1 MTFTS
6 RLLVFAVFPIL
17 ALLSLQAWYPTV
29 LRDIENVVLP
39 LITNVPFSRNLSIP
53 GPPLRADTPLIVTA
67 FPHWSHYEKIARI
80 AVALADL
87 GYPITFITGRIFE
100 QNVGSLHANITFQ
113 PIIGQPDK
121 LSAEDYEV
129 LKTLKP
135 GSVEERVF
143 LETKAFVDGMPDQH
157 HTLQNVFSSF
167 RKAHGS
173 SKPLIS
179 LYDVPFGGHIPIL
192 LGAPGIKPYA
202 SVALSCHPLT
212 LDSVDTYPFHMG
224 KKPHIGSDAVS
235 IHHEANQQHNM
246 DDATRKISQAFWQ
259 KAKDLGSVEMHD
271 WHTYHTMAAVPDHL
285 MVLGVPE
292 FEYSRSDLRPNVHYF
307 GAFPKDK
314 QQQSSE
320 LNLPEWWDDVAVAK
334 TAGKKIVAV
343 SQGTLGTNMGDLLLP
358 TLEALKDRDDI
369 LVIATTVAV
378 EVKDVPNLVIPKNA
392 RVAKFVPY
400 DLLIPKLDV
409 LVNNGGFGA
418 VISSL
423 SQGVPM
429 VLAGT
434 GQDKN
439 VTNTIVDWKEV
450 GINLGRIDP
459 TVDQLRDSIFKVL
472 EEEKYRRNAI
482 AMSKIFER
490 YNLSEVFD
498 NVIQDIVRRW
508 QEVESGIRKND
519 AFRG

>member
-1 MTFTS
+1 MNAPF
-6 RLLVFAVFPIL
+6 
-17 ALLSLQAWYPTV
+17 
-29 LRDIENVVLP
+29 LRDPSL
-39 LITNVPFSRNLSIP
+39 P
-53 GPPLRADTPLIVTA
+53 GPLLRADTPLIVTA

-87 GYPITFITGRIFE
+87 GYPITFITGRVFE
-100 QNVGSLHANITFQ
+100 QEVGNLHANITFQ

-121 LSAEDYEV
+121 LSVEDYQV

-143 LETKAFVDGMPDQH
+143 LETKAVVEGMPDQH
-157 HTLQNVFSSF
+157 DTLQRVFSGF
-167 RKAHGS
+167 REAHGS

-179 LYDVPFGGHIPIL
+179 LYDLPFGGHIPIL
-192 LGAPGIKPYA
+192 LGAPGIKPDA

-224 KKPHIGSDAVS
+224 KRPQTSSDAAS
-235 IHHEANQQHNM
+235 IHHEANQRHNM
-246 DDATRKISQAFWQ
+246 DDATRNITEAFWR
-259 KAKDLGSVEMHD
+259 KAKDLGSVEIHD
-271 WHTYHTMAAVPDHL
+271 WHTYHTMAFVPDHL

-292 FEYSRSDLRPNVHYF
+292 FEYPRSDLRPNVHYF
-307 GAFPKDK
+307 GTFPRNK
-314 QQQSSE
+314 QQKSSDHD
-320 LNLPEWWDDVAVAK
+320 LPEWWDDIAVAK

-378 EVKDVPNLVIPKNA
+378 EVKDVPNLVIPKNT

-423 SQGVPM
+423 SQGIPM

-434 GQDKN
+434 GQDKK
-439 VTNTIVDWKEV
+439 VTNTIADWKEV

-459 TVDQLRDSIFKVL
+459 TVDQLRDGIVKAL
-472 EEEKYRRNAI
+472 EDEKYKRNAI
-482 AMSKIFER
+482 AMSKNFER

-498 NVIQDIVRRW
+498 TVIQDIVRRW
-508 QEVESGIRKND
+508 QEVEGGIKSSG
-519 AFRG
+519 AFKG